1 MMDLKKIKRVVEMNT
16 NVKDLSVR
24 SRKQSLVDART
35 IYFVLAKRLTTFSY
49 SIISEL
55 VNRDHS
61 SVTHAI
67 NEIYSSWLLTPN
79 YFKSQLQLI
88 DAIEKQIMDIDS
100 IDDSDTDLI
109 KKVLHEYEI
118 KLIIKNKI
126 IDSLNDRID
135 FLDQRVKTLKKYEPI
150 W

>member
-1 MMDLKKIKRVVEMNT
+1 MNLKKIKQVVEMNT

-24 SRKQSLVDART
+24 SRKQNLVDART

-61 SVTHAI
+61 SVTHGI
-67 NEIYSSWLLTPN
+67 NEIYSGWLLTPN
-79 YFKSQLQLI
+79 NFKTQLQLI
-88 DAIEKQIMDIDS
+88 DAIEKQIMDINSVDE
-100 IDDSDTDLI
+100 SDGDLV
-109 KKVLHEYEI
+109 KKILHEYEI

-126 IDSLNDRID
+126 IDSLNDRIE
-135 FLDQRVKTLKKYEPI
+135 FLEGRVQYLKKYEPI

>member
-1 MMDLKKIKRVVEMNT
+1 MDLKKIKQVVEMNT
-16 NVKDLSVR
+16 NVKDISVR
-24 SRKQSLVDART
+24 SRKQNLVDART
-35 IYFVLAKRLTTFSY
+35 IYFVLAKRLTSFSY

-61 SVTHAI
+61 SVTHGI
-67 NEIYSSWLLTPN
+67 NEIYSGWLLTPN

-88 DAIEKQIMDIDS
+88 DAIEKQIMDINS
-100 IDDSDTDLI
+100 VNESDGDLV
-109 KKVLHEYEI
+109 KKILHEYEI

-126 IDSLNDRID
+126 IDSLNDRIE
-135 FLDQRVKTLKKYEPI
+135 FLEKRVENLKKYEPI

>member
-1 MMDLKKIKRVVEMNT
+1 MNLKKIKKIVEMNT

-24 SRKQSLVDART
+24 SRKQNLVDART

-49 SIISEL
+49 STISEL

-67 NEIYSSWLLTPN
+67 NEIYSSWLFSPN
-79 YFKSQLQLI
+79 YFKNQLQMI
-88 DAIEKQIMDIDS
+88 DAIEKQILDIDS
-100 IDDSDTDLI
+100 IDEDDGDLI
-109 KKVLHEYEI
+109 KKLLHEYEI

-126 IDSLNDRID
+126 IDSLNEKVD
-135 FLDQRVKTLKKYEPI
+135 FLEEKVQALKKYEPI

>member
-1 MMDLKKIKRVVEMNT
+1 MDLRKIKQVVEMNT

-24 SRKQSLVDART
+24 SRKQNLVDART

-61 SVTHAI
+61 SVTHGI

-88 DAIEKQIMDIDS
+88 DAIEKQIMDINS
-100 IDDSDTDLI
+100 VNESDGDLV
-109 KKVLHEYEI
+109 KKILHEYEI

-126 IDSLNDRID
+126 IDSLNDRIE
-135 FLDQRVKTLKKYEPI
+135 FLEKRVENLKKYEPI

>member
-1 MMDLKKIKRVVEMNT
+1 MNLKKIKQVVEMNT

-24 SRKQSLVDART
+24 SRKQNLVDART

-61 SVTHAI
+61 SVTHGI
-67 NEIYSSWLLTPN
+67 NEIYSGWLLTPN
-79 YFKSQLQLI
+79 NFKTQLQLI

-100 IDDSDTDLI
+100 VDENDGDLV
-109 KKVLHEYEI
+109 KKILHEYEI

-126 IDSLNDRID
+126 IDSLNERIGY
-135 FLDQRVKTLKKYEPI
+135 LEGRVKDLKKYEPI